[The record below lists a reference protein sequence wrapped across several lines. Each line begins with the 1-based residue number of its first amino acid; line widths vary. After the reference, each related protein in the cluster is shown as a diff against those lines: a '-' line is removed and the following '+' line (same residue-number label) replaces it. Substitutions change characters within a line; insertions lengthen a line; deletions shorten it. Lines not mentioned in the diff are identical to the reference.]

1 MTDTTTENTPAA
13 ETVTE
18 AAAAIPQQEPYVP
31 EALGATR
38 IAILLAEHTGE
49 PVTPDDVAELVAQE
63 HLEVVDHYKGWAMYS
78 TAAARELDVEL
89 VRAVVGERVAWEAAS
104 LPRDAAAERIGWHW
118 SDLVRMGEEGRITTG
133 RGGRYLITDLDTMAA
148 EADGEQYVTAQYAA
162 TDVLEIRL
170 SDWKYV
176 EAAGWIRPAHVY
188 EREVG
193 RRRTVTVSL
202 YRLGDVRAV
211 REVPGVDWEAVR
223 GLPKG
228 APSPLREYAKLA
240 PTRAAAVRGFAQ
252 ALADRHGVTVWA
264 WNSPYSGCWELD
276 WERIEDLPTEATVRR
291 ELADDPEAGIYAG
304 EITLCPAW
312 GEITREAKELLE
324 PGRAVVL
331 DTETTDLHGHTVE
344 IAVLDAATGKKLM
357 DTLVN
362 PEAPISDGA
371 RWVHGIT
378 DEMVA
383 DKRPF
388 EKVLARLRKVTKG
401 RTVLAYNAEFDRSVV
416 LRDIARTGK
425 RPMHLEPWSNW
436 YCLMEAYAAWVG
448 SHRWLRLGGG
458 HRAAGDCEAARRV
471 LIEMSKGM
479 GTAFTPRPAV
489 PGDPVP
495 GPPSGTA
502 LARSSASEAQ

>member
-1 MTDTTTENTPAA
+1 MTDTTTETTATTGT
-13 ETVTE
+13 ETTAVVP
-18 AAAAIPQQEPYVP
+18 PQQEPYVP
-31 EALGATR
+31 ETLGATR
-38 IAILLAEHTGE
+38 IALLLAERTGE
-49 PVTPDDVAELVAQE
+49 PVTPDDIAEFVAQE
-63 HLEVVDHYKGWAMYS
+63 HLEVVDHYKGWPMYS
-78 TAAARELDVEL
+78 TAAARDLDAEL

-104 LPRDAAAERIGWHW
+104 LPRDAAATRIGWHW

-148 EADGEQYVTAQYAA
+148 EADGEQYVTAQSAA
-162 TDVLEIRL
+162 TDVLEIRA

-176 EAAGWIRPAHVY
+176 EAAEWIRPAHVY

-202 YRLGDVRAV
+202 YRLGDVRAL
-211 REVPGVDWEAVR
+211 RDLPGVDWEAVR

-252 ALADRHGVTVWA
+252 GLADRHGVTVWA

-276 WERIEDLPTEATVRR
+276 WERIEGLPTEETVRR
-291 ELADDPEAGIYAG
+291 ELADDPEAGSYAG
-304 EITLCPAW
+304 EIELCPAW
-312 GEITREAKELLE
+312 GEITREARELLE

-331 DTETTDLHGHTVE
+331 DTETTNLHGRTVE
-344 IAVLDAATGKKLM
+344 IAVIDAATGKKLM

-362 PEAPISDGA
+362 PGAPISDGA

-383 DKRPF
+383 DARPF
-388 EKVLARLRKVTKG
+388 EKILPRLRKVTKD
-401 RTVLAYNAEFDRSVV
+401 RTVLAYNAAFDRTVV
-416 LRDIARTGK
+416 LGDIARAGK
-425 RPMHLEPWSNW
+425 KPMHLEPWNGW
-436 YCLMEAYAAWVG
+436 YCLMEAYADWLG
-448 SHRWLRLGGG
+448 SRRWLRLGGS
-458 HRAAGDCEAARRV
+458 HRAAGDCESARQV

-479 GTAFTPRPAV
+479 GTAFTPRPAK

-495 GPPSGTA
+495 GPPPGTA
-502 LARSSASEAQ
+502 LARSDGSAAR